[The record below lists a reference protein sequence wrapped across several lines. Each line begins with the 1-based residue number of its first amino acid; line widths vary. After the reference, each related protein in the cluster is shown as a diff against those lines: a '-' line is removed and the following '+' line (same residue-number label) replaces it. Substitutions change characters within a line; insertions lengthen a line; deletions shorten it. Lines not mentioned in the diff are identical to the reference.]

1 MGLREKT
8 EFSLQTASLVGAVA
22 FLLFFWAAR
31 HYTSDWRERR
41 VFKRRLVD
49 THRRLTTGKDE
60 RVGGR
65 LQWKRFVA
73 AVPLVPLA
81 TAYVAVRLG
90 WDVFELLVFCS
101 IDFSRHASV
110 RTVEALVAGSAW
122 VHASAAEVARRLDAG
137 RRLQAAV
144 IAVVEGAVVWLFH
157 SLFPAVARAAGWAR
171 GRGEALVRWWERV
184 DGAVWLRDA
193 VEAAVLEG
201 IVPAVDAL
209 WRGGAA
215 VAGRSAWLVGRAVE
229 AAAILGAD
237 VARDLRLLAACAAV
251 AADWLACDRRW
262 WRDPLIR
269 VAAVWVATM
278 GADCLRLLHRW
289 LATWVAPRLADALC
303 LLWAAGKSAVCAC
316 GRLVDTLLQSALGA
330 AVRLGGLLAPLAT
343 RARVWLQRVDFLRGL
358 ARGLRALGH
367 CAGTVVGWAVRA
379 LALAAALGADA
390 HAWAVSWVLL
400 PGARLVA
407 AASVLASVN
416 ARKGAVW
423 VARVIGGPLVLA
435 ACDVARAVEA
445 AGAKAVAWIM
455 ELEWNVDVLAW
466 LPDVEPWVGRMWA
479 LLAGL
484 GGWWDAWPSVDLWPA
499 VVGAWREA
507 AQAMADVYSR
517 LVAAA
522 DAGVALV
529 GDLIVEIARQN
540 TVHGEQPS
548 YKPV

>member
-8 EFSLQTASLVGAVA
+8 EFSLQTASLVSAVA

-137 RRLQAAV
+137 RRLQDAV

-171 GRGEALVRWWERV
+171 GCGEALVRWWERV

-201 IVPAVDAL
+201 IVPAADAL

-251 AADWLACDRRW
+251 VADWLACDRRW

-269 VAAVWVATM
+269 VAAVRVATM

-289 LATWVAPRLADALC
+289 LAVWVAPRLADALC
-303 LLWAAGKSAVCAC
+303 LLWAAGRSAMCAC
-316 GRLVDTLLQSALGA
+316 GHLVDTLLQSALGA

-343 RARVWLQRVDFLRGL
+343 RAWVWLQRVDFLRGL

-367 CAGTVVGWAVRA
+367 CAGTVVGWAGRA

-435 ACDVARAVEA
+435 ACDAARAVEA

-455 ELEWNVDVLAW
+455 ELEWNVDVSAW

-484 GGWWDAWPSVDLWPA
+484 GGWWDAWPS
-499 VVGAWREA
+499 
-507 AQAMADVYSR
+507 
-517 LVAAA
+517 
-522 DAGVALV
+522 
-529 GDLIVEIARQN
+529 
-540 TVHGEQPS
+540 
-548 YKPV
+548 